1 MLFSIYSPF
10 PLILS
15 SGAARTT
22 PNSATVPTVPVNALL
37 GYAVCHI
44 LLQVALS
51 INAGAHQI
59 LLLKVAWRQ
68 SRGLLNGICS
78 GWAAGGGVPA
88 DLRAG
93 AAIHDVYLFNEVSRS
108 RSTDSAQSR
117 RSWNHRI
124 LRLEETSKIV

>member
-1 MLFSIYSPF
+1 MLVLFSIYSPF

-59 LLLKVAWRQ
+59 LLLKVALEAEQRSPEW
-68 SRGLLNGICS
+68 
-78 GWAAGGGVPA
+78 
-88 DLRAG
+88 DL
-93 AAIHDVYLFNEVSRS
+93 
-108 RSTDSAQSR
+108 Q
-117 RSWNHRI
+117 
-124 LRLEETSKIV
+124 